1 MPFISHG
8 SSLLKANV
16 LIKQITVM
24 ARNWEEKNPTPP
36 HTESQLIKV
45 PEVLTHDFRFQSLKN
60 EYGF

>member
-24 ARNWEEKNPTPP
+24 ARNWEEKTQLL
-36 HTESQLIKV
+36 HTRNL
-45 PEVLTHDFRFQSLKN
+45 N
-60 EYGF
+60 